1 MPSSC
6 EAKEM
11 GLWVFIIKST
21 PGGPH
26 FLDAETEV
34 QSSDA
39 NSAELG
45 KAWPDFCFSI
55 SDSAEKNL
63 VPDPETH
70 PPSPPNPAW
79 ASPTASWVGHTGPGA
94 ISIAEITPLGA
105 GW

>member
-1 MPSSC
+1 MRSSC

-26 FLDAETEV
+26 FLDEETEV

-63 VPDPETH
+63 VPDPRPTH
-70 PPSPPNPAW
+70 RPLQTLPGPA
-79 ASPTASWVGHTGPGA
+79 PQHPG
-94 ISIAEITPLGA
+94 
-105 GW
+105 